1 MPCGW
6 WWGRRGERRS
16 CQPRSSKHWPPEAR
30 RVKEGSDPAS
40 EGTGPCHTLISDSN
54 SQHCRRTRFCCFK
67 CQLVAT
73 AATGH
78 RFNPEPLCPPGNCLE
93 LKKGAPWRGAS
104 SQLAS
109 IIPLKVE
116 TAAIAQGRREVST
129 NAVTRVCVHV
139 KSCALRNSYSWL
151 HAWEWSENNDDYRTG
166 CPESQ
171 LRDAGSSAVLR
182 EPLVAACGI

>member
-1 MPCGW
+1 MKTGRDQSAAEIQQPSES
-6 WWGRRGERRS
+6 RRG
-16 CQPRSSKHWPPEAR
+16 
-30 RVKEGSDPAS
+30 KEGFFSRVFIECDPA
-40 EGTGPCHTLISDSN
+40 TTLISDSN

-93 LKKGAPWRGAS
+93 LRKGAPWRGAS

-139 KSCALRNSYSWL
+139 KSCALRNSYS
-151 HAWEWSENNDDYRTG
+151 
-166 CPESQ
+166 
-171 LRDAGSSAVLR
+171 
-182 EPLVAACGI
+182 